1 MIWFLMLIP
10 VLATAVAFMFIPK
23 HKITWWEYLALY
35 GVTILTILISKFAI
49 EKSMTS
55 DTEYW
60 SEIAIEV
67 VYEGKW
73 DEYIDET
80 CECCCDD
87 EGMNCSTYDCSWI
100 KHHPASWR
108 IKSNRTSISIS
119 QSQYERVKAKWGNEE
134 RTGSHSRKHS
144 YDDGIFSS
152 FWTRERDLIEC
163 MVTKHSYEN
172 RVQAA
177 HTVFDFEEVTNEDI
191 VKYKLYDYP
200 KIYDNYKQ
208 NHILGNGDA
217 SQKYAEKTMR
227 ILNAE
232 LGPKKEAKAFILL
245 FENQTKESGIMQ
257 EAYWKGGNK
266 NEFVLTIG
274 IDKDKKVQW
283 VHPFSWAEKSIVKVE
298 ARDYVLKQEYLNLS
312 KISTFLY
319 DELDQKFVRKKF
331 SEFNYLTVQPTSKSI
346 IIVLIIVFIFNVGM
360 LIWFVYNEFDDE
372 MMNTN
377 SSGWNR
383 RRY

>member
-1 MIWFLMLIP
+1 MLIP
-10 VLATAVAFMFIPK
+10 VLATIITLMFIPK
-23 HKITWWEYLALY
+23 HKIIWWEYLMLF

-60 SEIAIEV
+60 SEIAVEV

-87 EGMNCSTYDCSWI
+87 EGMNCTTYDCSWI
-100 KHHPASWR
+100 KHHPARWR
-108 IKSNRTSISIS
+108 IKSNRTSIGIS
-119 QSQYERVKAKWGNEE
+119 QTQYNRIKRRWGNEKK
-134 RTGSHSRKHS
+134 TGVHSRKHS
-144 YDDGIFSS
+144 YDDGIYSS
-152 FWTRERDLIEC
+152 FWSGKKDLIEC

-177 HTVFDFEEVTNEDI
+177 HTVFDFQEVTDEDI
-191 VKYKLYDYP
+191 VKYKLHDYP
-200 KIYDNYKQ
+200 EIYDNYKQ
-208 NHILGNGDA
+208 YHILGNGDA
-217 SQKYAEKTMR
+217 SQTYAERNMK

-232 LGPKKEAKAFILL
+232 LGPKKEVKVFILL
-245 FENQTKESGIMQ
+245 FEGTDKQAGIMQ

-274 IDKDKKVQW
+274 IDKDKKIQW

-298 ARDYVLKQEYLNLS
+298 SRDFVLNQEYLELS
-312 KISTFLY
+312 KISNFLY
-319 DELDQKFVRKKF
+319 KEMDEKFVRKKF
-331 SEFNYLTVQPTSKSI
+331 SEFNYITVQPSTKS
-346 IIVLIIVFIFNVGM
+346 LIIVMIIIIIFNIGM
-360 LIWFVYNEFDDE
+360 IFWFVYNKFDDE
-372 MMNTN
+372 MMNRN
-377 SSGWNR
+377 SSGRNR
-383 RRY
+383 RRF

>member
-1 MIWFLMLIP
+1 MIWLLLLVP
-10 VLATAVAFMFIPK
+10 VLATIVAFLFLPK
-23 HKITWWEYLALY
+23 HKIAWWEYLCLF

-60 SEIAIEV
+60 SEIGIEV

-73 DEYIDET
+73 DEYIEET
-80 CECCCDD
+80 CECCCDED
-87 EGMNCSTYDCSWI
+87 GLNCSTYDCSWV
-100 KHHPASWR
+100 KHHPPKWR
-108 IKSNRTSISIS
+108 IVSNRTSIGIS
-119 QSQYERVKAKWGNEE
+119 KVQYERIKIKWGNEKK
-134 RTGSHSRKHS
+134 TGTHRRKHT
-144 YDDGIFSS
+144 YDDGIYGS
-152 FWTRERDLIEC
+152 FWPGTRDLIEC

-177 HTVFDFEEVTNEDI
+177 HTVFDFEDVTDEDI

-200 KIYDNYKQ
+200 LIYDNYKQ
-208 NHILGNGDA
+208 HHILGNGDA

-232 LGPKKEAKAFILL
+232 LGPKKEVKAFILL
-245 FENQTKESGIMQ
+245 FEGQDKQSGIMQ

-274 IDKDKKVQW
+274 IDKDKKIQW

-298 ARDYVLKQEYLNLS
+298 AREFVLEQEYLQLS
-312 KISTFLY
+312 KISNFLHE
-319 DELDQKFVRKKF
+319 ELDQKFERKHF
-331 SEFNYLTVQPTSKSI
+331 SEFNYITVQPSSKSI
-346 IIVLIIVFIFNVGM
+346 IIVMIIIIIFNIGM
-360 LIWFVYNEFDDE
+360 LFWFSMNEFDDDL
-372 MMNTN
+372 MHK
-377 SSGWNR
+377 SR